1 MNTSIKK
8 LRYGV
13 VGCGHLGRFHADKLA
28 SIPNAVLAGVYDI
41 VPEKTNATA
50 QKNNCR
56 ACSSITELLDLVDAV
71 SIVVP
76 TEVHH
81 QEALRAFSAGKHC
94 LVEKPIAS
102 TVEEAKG
109 ICALAQKN
117 NLKLQVGHIE
127 RFNPVA
133 EGFSLLPEQP
143 RFIEGHRLSQF
154 SARGLA
160 VAVILELMIHDIDL
174 ILAHVKSPVREVRA
188 SAVAVISD
196 MPDIANARIEFAN
209 GTVANLTASR
219 ISVQKM
225 RKLRF
230 FARDNYLSLD
240 LLNKTGEHFVLAQL
254 KESTH
259 RTGYLPALQHEA
271 TGRKIMFRHL
281 SYPDYDMLT
290 AEISSFVESVINN
303 TPVRITGED
312 ATAAL
317 GLAKRIEQT
326 AMENLNRILS

>member
-1 MNTSIKK
+1 MTERI
-8 LRYGV
+8 RYGV
-13 VGCGHLGRFHADKLA
+13 VGCGHLGRVHAEKLA
-28 SIPNAVLAGVYDI
+28 NVPNAVLAGVFDI
-41 VPEKTNATA
+41 VPEKTTATA
-50 QKNNCR
+50 EKNGCR
-56 ACSSITELLDLVDAV
+56 ACSNIDELLSLVDAV

-81 QEALRAFSAGKHC
+81 QEAMRAFNAGKHC

-102 TVEEAKG
+102 TVADAEEICSIAK
-109 ICALAQKN
+109 KK

-127 RFNPVA
+127 RFNPVS
-133 EGFSLLPEQP
+133 EGFKLLPEQP

-154 SARGLA
+154 SARGLG

-174 ILAHVKSPVREVRA
+174 ILAHVKAPVREVRA

-240 LLNKTGEHFVLAQL
+240 LLNKTGEHFLLAPL
-254 KESTH
+254 KETA
-259 RTGYLPALQHEA
+259 RPGYLPALQHEA
-271 TGRKIMFRHL
+271 TGRKIMFRQL
-281 SYPDYDMLT
+281 SYPDFDMLT
-290 AEISSFVESVINN
+290 AEISSFVDCVLNDA
-303 TPVRITGED
+303 PVRISGED

-317 GLAKRIEQT
+317 SLAKRIEQT
-326 AMENLNRILS
+326 AMENLNRIFS

>member
-1 MNTSIKK
+1 MSPQGDT

-13 VGCGHLGRFHADKLA
+13 VGCGHLGRFHAEKMSA
-28 SIPNAVLAGVYDI
+28 IPNAALTGVFDI
-41 VPEKTNATA
+41 IPEKTRATA
-50 QKNNCR
+50 EKGKCR
-56 ACSSITELLDLVDAV
+56 ACESIDELLGLVDAV

-81 QEALRAFSAGKHC
+81 QEAIRALNAGKHC

-102 TVEEAKG
+102 TVADAEA
-109 ICALAQKN
+109 ICALAKKKH
-117 NLKLQVGHIE
+117 LKLQVGHIE
-127 RFNPVA
+127 RFNPVS
-133 EGFSLLPEQP
+133 EGFTLLPEQP

-174 ILAHVKSPVREVRA
+174 ILAHVNSPVREVRA
-188 SAVAVISD
+188 SAVAVISN
-196 MPDIANARIEFAN
+196 MPDIANARIEFEN

-254 KESTH
+254 NEMAL
-259 RTGYLPALQHEA
+259 RPGYLPALQHEA
-271 TGRKIMFRHL
+271 TGRKIMFRQL

-290 AEISSFVESVINN
+290 AEISSFVDCVLTNA
-303 TPVRITGED
+303 PVRISGED

-317 GLAKRIEQT
+317 ALAKKIEAT
-326 AMENLNRILS
+326 AMENLNRIFT

>member
-1 MNTSIKK
+1 MTDKI
-8 LRYGV
+8 RYGV
-13 VGCGHLGRFHADKLA
+13 VGCGHLGRVHAEKMADV
-28 SIPNAVLAGVYDI
+28 PNAVLAGVFDI
-41 VPEKTNATA
+41 IPEKTTATA
-50 QKNNCR
+50 EKNGCR
-56 ACSSITELLDLVDAV
+56 ACANIEELLSLVDAV

-81 QEALRAFSAGKHC
+81 QEAVRAYSAGKHC

-102 TVEEAKG
+102 TVAEAEE
-109 ICALAQKN
+109 ICTLARSK

-127 RFNPVA
+127 RFNPVS
-133 EGFSLLPEQP
+133 EGFKLLPEQP

-154 SARGLA
+154 SARGLG

-240 LLNKTGEHFVLAQL
+240 LLNKTGEHFLLAPL
-254 KESTH
+254 KEST
-259 RTGYLPALQHEA
+259 RSGYLPALQHEA
-271 TGRKIMFRHL
+271 TGRKIMFRQL

-290 AEISSFVESVINN
+290 AEISSFVDSILTD
-303 TPVRITGED
+303 TPVRISGED

-317 GLAKRIEQT
+317 SLAKRIEQT
-326 AMENLNRILS
+326 AMENLNRIFS

>member
-1 MNTSIKK
+1 MREMPDQV
-8 LRYGV
+8 RYGV
-13 VGCGHLGRFHADKLA
+13 VGCGHLGRIHAEKIA
-28 SIPNAVLAGVYDI
+28 AIPNAVLAGVFDI
-41 VPEKTNATA
+41 VPEKTSATA
-50 QKNNCR
+50 EKNFCR
-56 ACSSITELLDLVDAV
+56 PCRSIDELLAIVDAV

-81 QEALRAFSAGKHC
+81 QEALRAFNAGKHG

-102 TVEEAKG
+102 TVADAEE
-109 ICALAQKN
+109 ICAVARKK

-188 SAVAVISD
+188 SAVAVISE
-196 MPDIANARIEFAN
+196 MPDIANARIEFEN

-254 KESTH
+254 KESMP
-259 RTGYLPALQHEA
+259 RPGYMPVLQHEG
-271 TGRKIMFRHL
+271 TGRKIMFRQL

-290 AEISSFVESVINN
+290 AEIAAFVDCIISDSA
-303 TPVRITGED
+303 VRISGED

-317 GLAKRIEQT
+317 ILAKRIEQT
-326 AMENLNRILS
+326 AMENLNRMLS

>member
-1 MNTSIKK
+1 MTEK

-13 VGCGHLGRFHADKLA
+13 VGCGHLGRVHAEKLA
-28 SIPNAVLAGVYDI
+28 NVPNAVLAGVFDI
-41 VPEKTNATA
+41 VPEKTTATA
-50 QKNNCR
+50 EKNNCR
-56 ACSSITELLDLVDAV
+56 ACANIDELLSLVDAV

-81 QEALRAFSAGKHC
+81 QEGVRALNAGKHC
-94 LVEKPIAS
+94 LIEKPIAS
-102 TVEEAKG
+102 TVAEAEA
-109 ICALAQKN
+109 ICALARAR

-127 RFNPVA
+127 RFNPIS
-133 EGFSLLPEQP
+133 EGFKLLPEQP

-154 SARGLA
+154 SARGLG

-174 ILAHVKSPVREVRA
+174 ILAHVKAPVREVRA

-196 MPDIANARIEFAN
+196 MPDIANARVEFAN

-254 KESTH
+254 KEST
-259 RTGYLPALQHEA
+259 RPGYLPALQHEA
-271 TGRKIMFRHL
+271 TGRKIMFRQL
-281 SYPDYDMLT
+281 SYPDFDMLT
-290 AEISSFVESVINN
+290 AEISAFVDSVIND
-303 TPVRITGED
+303 TAVRISGED

-317 GLAKRIEQT
+317 TLAKRIEQT
-326 AMENLNRILS
+326 AMENLNRIFS

>member
-1 MNTSIKK
+1 MTEK

-13 VGCGHLGRFHADKLA
+13 VGCGHLGRVHAEKLA
-28 SIPNAVLAGVYDI
+28 SVPNAFLAGVYDI

-50 QKNNCR
+50 EKNGCR
-56 ACSSITELLDLVDAV
+56 ACASIEELLSMVDAV

-81 QEALRAFSAGKHC
+81 QEAMRAFNAGKHC

-102 TVEEAKG
+102 TVADAEEVCTIAK
-109 ICALAQKN
+109 KK

-127 RFNPVA
+127 RFNPIS
-133 EGFSLLPEQP
+133 EGFKLLPEQP

-154 SARGLA
+154 SARGLG

-240 LLNKTGEHFVLAQL
+240 LLNKTGEHFLLAPL
-254 KESTH
+254 KETA
-259 RTGYLPALQHEA
+259 RPGYLPALQHEA
-271 TGRKIMFRHL
+271 TGRKIMFRQL
-281 SYPDYDMLT
+281 SYPDFDMLT
-290 AEISSFVESVINN
+290 AEISSFVDCVINDEA
-303 TPVRITGED
+303 VRISGED

-317 GLAKRIEQT
+317 SLAKRIEQT
-326 AMENLNRILS
+326 AMENLNRIFS